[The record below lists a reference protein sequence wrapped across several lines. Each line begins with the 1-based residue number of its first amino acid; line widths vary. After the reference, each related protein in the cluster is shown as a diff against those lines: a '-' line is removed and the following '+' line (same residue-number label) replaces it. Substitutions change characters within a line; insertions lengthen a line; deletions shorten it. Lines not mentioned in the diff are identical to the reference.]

1 MTRSESSPT
10 IGPWLTSGVVSPL
23 SPSLHPPNLTLHP
36 PSIIRHLPSVIRHLT
51 FAIRLFCFPIP
62 RSAFRIP
69 HFPKGFQRSH
79 QLAMPGGLVA
89 AVPLECRAAIQR
101 RAVVPL
107 GGLGGLDL
115 LMLGQQLLEPA
126 DVPLDDRADEDQ
138 RRVLIAGRRGDLA
151 IGHKLEAADI
161 AQRQVISALIP
172 ELVADAVAQRIE
184 GMEEGIEFRVEM
196 RLDTA
201 LTQEPDESDDFRI
214 TPGGFAVHNV
224 QQFGPASEQPA
235 ATFGAFFEPRTITA
249 G

>member
-1 MTRSESSPT
+1 
-10 IGPWLTSGVVSPL
+10 
-23 SPSLHPPNLTLHP
+23 
-36 PSIIRHLPSVIRHLT
+36 
-51 FAIRLFCFPIP
+51 
-62 RSAFRIP
+62 
-69 HFPKGFQRSH
+69 
-79 QLAMPGGLVA
+79 MPGRLVA

-184 GMEEGIEFRVEM
+184 GMEEGIEFRVEV

-201 LTQEPDESDDFRI
+201 LTQQPDEADDFRI
-214 TPGGFAVHNV
+214 TQA
-224 QQFGPASEQPA
+224 ASRSRTFSNSAQRASNQRQPSA
-235 ATFGAFFEPRTITA
+235 LSSSRRTITA